1 MIGFPFDSHVTFES
15 DGTPVYDRAITSA
28 PLRKLIAKLL
38 TDGVLPNPSTNLQVE
53 AGSGMNVVVNP
64 GFAICAGGLKL
75 EENQRTLA
83 IQAADSNYDRIDTV
97 VLRWNDND
105 SERICDLYIVEGIPA
120 ASPLRPELTRTESI
134 WELGLADLFINKNSS
149 AISNQR
155 ITDTRY
161 ETARC
166 GIISAISEF
175 DTTTLYQQVQADLA
189 GFKASEQADF
199 IAWFDDIK
207 GQLSEDAAG
216 NLQKQIGTL
225 EALKTE
231 VKTNLVNALNWVV
244 DKTSGVIAKLGSAD
258 ISKIGDGTVT
268 GAIVNNK
275 EAIEDVSQSLTYIN
289 DSKRAYIRLGLPNV
303 AADAKA
309 VCDYINKN
317 YLMGQ
322 ITPMYSIEFDVV
334 ASNVEWFSGV
344 LSTDSNVNSSA
355 RTVWGIV
362 QKRSISADNSTLYK
376 YFGAGASPV
385 GSVRVIDETIADPM
399 FCESIPG
406 RNQITNFLYVNLSD
420 RNSDVN
426 KIHYFGSDNPATAFT
441 NSPYTA
447 GPFYGYRVVR
457 WCSESANTYHLVT
470 VELHEQYPVSGRVWS
485 NTYDI
490 NNGTWHGWKCNQGNT
505 FIDVGTILKGATTIS
520 AGATVTYAAERDCF
534 VNVSAYAH
542 GSGQNTKI
550 YINNVCIFNPYT
562 NNGDNAGLV
571 IVDKTV
577 PLKTG
582 QTIKIENGTYTTSAY
597 AIFAA
602 F

>member
-1 MIGFPFDSHVTFES
+1 MIPDYYYRKRGHIMGFTKKTWKNRIAEYINRRLITME
-15 DGTPVYDRAITSA
+15 DG
-28 PLRKLIAKLL
+28 
-38 TDGVLPNPSTNLQVE
+38 STNLVTVARDEGTISQE
-53 AGSGMNVVVNP
+53 GDAFNAANMND
-64 GFAICAGGLKL
+64 L
-75 EENQRTLA
+75 E
-83 IQAADSNYDRIDTV
+83 DRI
-97 VLRWNDND
+97 
-105 SERICDLYIVEGIPA
+105 EA
-120 ASPLRPELTRTESI
+120 
-134 WELGLADLFINKNSS
+134 
-149 AISNQR
+149 
-155 ITDTRY
+155 
-161 ETARC
+161 
-166 GIISAISEF
+166 EF
-175 DTTTLYQQVQADLA
+175 
-189 GFKASEQADF
+189 
-199 IAWFDDIK
+199 
-207 GQLSEDAAG
+207 
-216 NLQKQIGTL
+216 N
-225 EALKTE
+225 E
-231 VKTNLVNALNWVV
+231 VT
-244 DKTSGVIAKLGSAD
+244 
-258 ISKIGDGTVT
+258 
-268 GAIVNNK
+268 
-275 EAIEDVSQSLTYIN
+275 QSLTNIN
-289 DSKRAYIRLGLPNV
+289 NSKKTYLRLVLQNV

-322 ITPMYSIEFDVV
+322 ITPMHSVEFDVI
-334 ASNVEWFSGV
+334 ASNSEWFSGV

-490 NNGTWHGWKCNQGNT
+490 NIGTWYGWKCNQGNT
-505 FIDVGTILKGATTIS
+505 FIDVGTVLKGTTTIS
-520 AGATVTYAAERDCF
+520 AGATVTYTATRDCF
-534 VNVSAYAH
+534 VNVAAYAH

-550 YINNVCIFNPYT
+550 YINNVCIFSPY
-562 NNGDNAGLV
+562 NNYGSDAGLV

-597 AIFAA
+597 TIFAA

>member
-38 TDGVLPNPSTNLQVE
+38 TDGILPNPSTNLQVE

-161 ETARC
+161 ESARC

-199 IAWFDDIK
+199 IKWFNDIK

-225 EALKTE
+225 ESLKTE
-231 VKTNLVNALNWVV
+231 VKTNLVNALNLVV
-244 DKTSGVIAKLGSAD
+244 DKTFGVIAKLGSAD

-275 EAIEDVSQSLTYIN
+275 EAIEDVSQSLTNIN
-289 DSKRAYIRLGLPNV
+289 KSKKTYLRLVLPNV
-303 AADAKA
+303 AADAKT

-317 YLMGQ
+317 YLLGQ
-322 ITPMYSIEFDVV
+322 LSPATTVDFDVV
-334 ASNVEWFSGV
+334 ASNADWFTGT
-344 LSTDSNVNSSA
+344 LSTDSTALVA
-355 RTVWGIV
+355 GRTVWGIV
-362 QKRSISADNSTLYK
+362 QQRTSSAENSTLYK
-376 YFGAGASPV
+376 YFASGTGGAGSVSPFKSYDQGYAQGV
-385 GSVRVIDETIADPM
+385 TDADNRANAN
-399 FCESIPG
+399 S
-406 RNQITNFLYVNLSD
+406 TNYKTGYNNGYNAGKSD
-420 RNSDVN
+420 
-426 KIHYFGSDNPATAFT
+426 GALT
-441 NSPYTA
+441 
-447 GPFYGYRVVR
+447 G
-457 WCSESANTYHLVT
+457 
-470 VELHEQYPVSGRVWS
+470 VSGCCIAGWRSIDAYS
-485 NTYDI
+485 NNQWVSGWTGVNPNYFTVNGYGIVPKRNFTATVYWQGYNKRDI
-490 NNGTWHGWKCNQGNT
+490 DFYSNGVMGHRDNGTSMNGVKMNFYAGTQCGFKTNDSGGGSLGAG
-505 FIDVGTILKGATTIS
+505 FIVL
-520 AGATVTYAAERDCF
+520 
-534 VNVSAYAH
+534 N
-542 GSGQNTKI
+542 
-550 YINNVCIFNPYT
+550 
-562 NNGDNAGLV
+562 
-571 IVDKTV
+571 
-577 PLKTG
+577 
-582 QTIKIENGTYTTSAY
+582 
-597 AIFAA
+597 
-602 F
+602 